1 MHIYEDV
8 TALSIVIM
16 QLWCRST
23 SLHKRQFLNDD
34 TRDEITGIHP
44 RCSPDVAPA
53 SKRWG
58 NARPA
63 LA

>member
-23 SLHKRQFLNDD
+23 NLHKRQFLNDD

-44 RCSPDVAPA
+44 RCLLEHMSCGIVAGT
-53 SKRWG
+53 RI
-58 NARPA
+58 
-63 LA
+63 L